1 MFNIK
6 IIENYETFAHLY
18 QNCVYILKNNSK
30 DFYAS
35 KIFSLRNKIKYST
48 LCTYSEIR

>member
-1 MFNIK
+1 M
-6 IIENYETFAHLY
+6 IEYFLNVCSSIY
-18 QNCVYILKNNSK
+18 QNCVYILKNDSK

-48 LCTYSEIR
+48 LYTYSEIR